1 VSLGES
7 SIMVTWYENDDFW
20 ETWAPYLFSAA
31 RLRNTSSEVD
41 GLIAILELE
50 PGASILDFCCGIGR
64 HSLEFARRGFAV
76 TGVDRTH
83 AYLDRGRAQAGA
95 EGLKIEFIESDMRAF
110 APRMTF
116 DAAISM
122 FTSFGYFEDP
132 AEDLRVAQTLHES
145 LRPGGNLVIDLNGK
159 EILARNF
166 REREWRQHDDG
177 TLGLEER
184 RIRSGWDW
192 IDSRWILV
200 RGGTIWEGT
209 ISTRI
214 YSGSEIAE
222 LLKRAG
228 FGVVRLFGN
237 LAGAP
242 YDQNAER
249 LIAVA
254 SK

>member
-1 VSLGES
+1 
-7 SIMVTWYENDDFW
+7 MVAWYENDDFW

-41 GLIAILELE
+41 ALIALLKVA

-64 HSLEFARRGFAV
+64 HSLEFARRGFVV
-76 TGVDRTH
+76 TGVDRTR
-83 AYLDRGRAQAGA
+83 AYLERARAHADA
-95 EGLKIEFIESDMRAF
+95 EGLKIEFVESDARAF
-110 APRMTF
+110 ASAKTF
-116 DAAISM
+116 DAVINM

-132 AEDLRVAQTLHES
+132 ADDLKVAQILHQR
-145 LRPGGNLVIDLNGK
+145 LNPGGRLVIDLNGK
-159 EILARNF
+159 EILARVF
-166 REREWRQHDDG
+166 REREWHQHDDG

-200 RGGTIWEGT
+200 RGGKIWEGT
-209 ISTRI
+209 VSTRL
-214 YSGSEIAE
+214 YSGAEIAE
-222 LLKRAG
+222 VLRRAG
-228 FGVVRLFGN
+228 FGAVRFFGN

-242 YDQNAER
+242 YDHNAER

-254 SK
+254 AK